1 MTKAQLSPHLSRP
14 CQLSTREGE
23 KDTHTP
29 PRASGLRR
37 RSVSGEEAENCWDL
51 ISARF

>member
-23 KDTHTP
+23 KKTHTT
-29 PRASGLRR
+29 R
-37 RSVSGEEAENCWDL
+37 RSVSGELLGFDL
-51 ISARF
+51 GSFLKRAIAVNLL